1 MKNYKIK
8 TRATSELKKWSPP
21 TLVLVHP
28 ESMSVDGKQFFRNSE
43 TRTVRGPS

>member
-1 MKNYKIK
+1 MENYKIN
-8 TRATSELKKWSPP
+8 TRVTPELKQWSPP
-21 TLVLVHP
+21 TLVLLHP